1 MGIKIIKDPIK
12 NFIYALDFP
21 FNWNVIKFCQKTKDK
36 AGLSALYFK
45 YKKWRFSELAIVD
58 LIRSAF
64 PDVVL
69 EPAVEVDL
77 VSHNLWKANEVR
89 RMSKA
94 LELKNVLETDFVV
107 NNLILDLYPY
117 QRVGVEFL
125 ENNNGRCVIADEM
138 GVGKTCQALGYLA
151 HECFKKTVVV
161 CPATAKGV
169 WKKETKK
176 FTRLKPFVMTT
187 APLTE
192 EIWSNHDIFII
203 NYDSIS
209 KHSDFLM
216 AKAAAGLID
225 CLIVDESHR
234 IKNPKTIRT
243 RVVGLLS
250 RNIPHFIAL
259 SGSPLLNRPIE
270 LFTLLHIINFEEWP
284 DFDAYRNRY
293 CWSKEKLNY
302 DGASNLDELRG
313 KIASYFLRRTKD
325 QVLPY
330 LPKRIYSE
338 IPIELDS
345 ENAADYADAEAGLV
359 KDILSG
365 EKIDAINALQVLNE
379 LRKIASL
386 GKIDQGIDL
395 IQDLI
400 ENDKVIIFSSFN
412 EPLRQLKEY
421 FGSQA
426 VEITYKITKDEDRDL
441 AVSEFQNNP
450 NVKIFLGGMRA
461 AGEAISLTAGKTTV
475 FWDLDWVPATMDQCA
490 SRNHRP
496 GVIHESLNVIQ
507 LITPGSID
515 ERMKL
520 VIEKK
525 RKTFDELFAKDPK
538 KAHNYM
544 VESLLS
550 DYKKENA
557 EGDFIKEVKSI

>member
-1 MGIKIIKDPIK
+1 MKIIKKDPV
-12 NFIYALDFP
+12 NQFLYAFEFDFD
-21 FNWNVIKFCQKTKDK
+21 WNVIKFCQKTKDK
-36 AGLSALYFK
+36 TGLSALYFK

-64 PDVVL
+64 PDVAL

-77 VSHNLWKANEVR
+77 VSHKLWKANEVR

-94 LELKNVLETDFVV
+94 LELKNALETDFVV

-125 ENNNGRCVIADEM
+125 ENNSGRCVIADEM
-138 GVGKTCQALGYLA
+138 GVGKTCQALGYIA
-151 HECFKKTVVV
+151 HKCFKKTVVV

-176 FTRLKPFVMTT
+176 FTKLKSFVMTT

-234 IKNPKTIRT
+234 IKDPT
-243 RVVGLLS
+243 RLRSRAVGLLS

-259 SGSPLLNRPIE
+259 SGTPMLNRPIE
-270 LFTLLHIINFEEWP
+270 LFTTLNIINPAEWP
-284 DFDAYRNRY
+284 DFQAYKNRY
-293 CWSKEKLNY
+293 CWSKEKFDY
-302 DGASNLDELRG
+302 TGAANIEELRG

-345 ENAADYADAEAGLV
+345 ETAQDYADAEAGLIA
-359 KDILSG
+359 DFRSG
-365 EKIDAINALQVLNE
+365 KKIETVNALKVLNE
-379 LRKIASL
+379 LRRLSSI
-386 GKIDQGIDL
+386 GKIEQGIEL
-395 IQDLI
+395 IKDII
-400 ENDKVIIFSSFN
+400 ESEKVIVFSNFN
-412 EPLRQLKEY
+412 EPLKQLKEY
-421 FGSQA
+421 FGDQA
-426 VEITYKITKDEDRDL
+426 VMITYKVTKDEDRDR
-441 AVSEFQNNP
+441 AVSEFQTNP
-450 NVKIFLGGMRA
+450 DVKIFLGGMRA
-461 AGEAISLTAGKTTV
+461 AGEAITLTAGKTTI
-475 FWDLDWVPATMDQCA
+475 FFDFSWVPADHDQAA

-496 GVIHESLNVIQ
+496 SDLEVKHDNLNILQ
-507 LITPGSID
+507 LVTLGTID
-515 ERMKL
+515 DRMKL
-520 VIEKK
+520 ILEKK

-538 KAHNYM
+538 KAQNYM
-544 VESLLS
+544 VEAILES
-550 DYKKENA
+550 YKEEYADRGLQKN
-557 EGDFIKEVKSI
+557 